1 MHTNSVAFYLQSC
14 SGYGKRIF
22 SKSGSLERIL
32 FVLIPIL
39 ASKMQYQQTIIEPGP
54 PTSSPGLFP
63 QKNGWLHP
71 FFEGTALGTRLP
83 GPPIRLNRV
92 NTTRE
97 DGKKGKGRGWIVY
110 SVANYRPHLSHFW
123 ANVQFSRYQLSNFL
137 FL

>member
-1 MHTNSVAFYLQSC
+1 
-14 SGYGKRIF
+14 
-22 SKSGSLERIL
+22 
-32 FVLIPIL
+32 
-39 ASKMQYQQTIIEPGP
+39 MQFQQTTIEPGP

-63 QKNGWLHP
+63 QKNVWLHP

-110 SVANYRPHLSHFW
+110 SVANYRPHLSHLGKYVVF
-123 ANVQFSRYQLSNFL
+123 AISA
-137 FL
+137 

>member
-1 MHTNSVAFYLQSC
+1 MHKNSIARFYKVVIVREH

-39 ASKMQYQQTIIEPGP
+39 ASKMQFQRTTIEPGGP

-71 FFEGTALGTRLP
+71 FFEGKALGTRLP

-97 DGKKGKGRGWIVY
+97 DGKKGKPWGRGWIVY

-123 ANVQFSRYQLSNFL
+123 ANM
-137 FL
+137 